1 MARVKK
7 PANKNKKDS
16 SSSSS
21 QSPKRSSSSS
31 EKSGTKSSSSTSFK
45 SLSDHENEIEVQS
58 NPSSIP
64 QTSQPTVVT
73 VTSTPKAKIVSSSK
87 STPIPP
93 KTKKSKSVG
102 TSKIRRSNRI
112 ASGRKPTIDE
122 TVYSISDDDSE
133 NTPSGSPKAKSAPI
147 LQTYSKKPSS
157 SKTKTKP
164 SKKSESSEEEDIMIR
179 KLKKPAPLIH
189 EDYQQSFEIFSKKK
203 PILPGRVYNFDDLIN
218 TDHDLTQYTNPLG
231 WTSLFNIRETHYPN
245 LISAFYFNAVI
256 SSEQD
261 SIVSELKGVKIKVT
275 EELLGKLL
283 SVPTTGH
290 KLYGES
296 WFSMAGVDKN
306 TLMAEM
312 YEPGTIL
319 TKSPPSSKLKHVFKM
334 FHNMC
339 LHAIFPRKGSK
350 DKVTDNDMMIMY
362 HMFNKIQL
370 NLPYI
375 MLKHMSYTIE
385 NESKKVTLP
394 YGMFLTRVFNKFQVS
409 FEGEEG
415 KNSSTTFSLKNVGR
429 MKFIGDIEDHTIS
442 DQGQKRKGEE
452 FEKETNLELL
462 AEVVTTQ
469 EDHPETV
476 LPVSAP
482 SEKAKESNITLKTLK
497 INTPLS

>member
-7 PANKNKKDS
+7 PANKNKNDS

-73 VTSTPKAKIVSSSK
+73 TPAPQSPPPTTVQISEVLIGAIPITCKTVTTDIEPIQCSQTIAKTTNEVPQVTVTSTPKAKIVSSSK

-122 TVYSISDDDSE
+122 IVYSISDDDSE

-189 EDYQQSFEIFSKKK
+189 EDCQQSFEIFSKKK

-218 TDHDLTQYTNPLG
+218 TDHDLTQYTNPIG

-275 EELLGKLL
+275 EELLGKLQ

-312 YEPGTIL
+312 KTIQRSFSL
-319 TKSPPSSKLKHVFKM
+319 S
-334 FHNMC
+334 
-339 LHAIFPRKGSK
+339 
-350 DKVTDNDMMIMY
+350 
-362 HMFNKIQL
+362 QL
-370 NLPYI
+370 LVKKP
-375 MLKHMSYTIE
+375 
-385 NESKKVTLP
+385 KKV
-394 YGMFLTRVFNKFQVS
+394 
-409 FEGEEG
+409 
-415 KNSSTTFSLKNVGR
+415 
-429 MKFIGDIEDHTIS
+429 
-442 DQGQKRKGEE
+442 
-452 FEKETNLELL
+452 
-462 AEVVTTQ
+462 
-469 EDHPETV
+469 
-476 LPVSAP
+476 
-482 SEKAKESNITLKTLK
+482 
-497 INTPLS
+497 